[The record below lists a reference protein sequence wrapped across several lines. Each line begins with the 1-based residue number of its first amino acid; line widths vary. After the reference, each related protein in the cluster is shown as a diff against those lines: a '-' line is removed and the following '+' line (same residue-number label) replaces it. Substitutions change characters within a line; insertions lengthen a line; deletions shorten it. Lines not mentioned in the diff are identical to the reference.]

1 MAARPMPNS
10 SLVTYTRLS
19 PNRTSPRNHAI
30 DTVTIHCTAGQGTAR
45 QILNMSHFTGYD
57 PDNGASCNYAVG
69 KDGSI
74 GLCVDEGDRSW
85 CSSDRENDHR
95 AITIEVSSEAVSPY
109 KVTEKALAALIDLL
123 TDICGRNGIKSLVWS
138 NSKADRVNHRG
149 GCNMTCHRDFAAKA
163 CPGDYLYAM
172 EGDIAAAVNKR
183 LEEREEVT
191 QEQFNAMMEVYLT
204 QQREKET
211 SSWSKEAWEKAAGS
225 GVFDGTAPQAPLSR
239 EQASLVLDR
248 LGLLPKEGG

>member
-1 MAARPMPNS
+1 MSNS

-30 DTVTIHCTAGQGTAR
+30 DTVTIHCTAGQGTA
-45 QILNMSHFTGYD
+45 QSILSLPSFTTYSQKKGY
-57 PDNGASCNYAVG
+57 SCNYAVG

-85 CSSDRENDHR
+85 CSSNGDNDHR

-123 TDICGRNGIKSLVWS
+123 ADICQRNGIQRLVWS
-138 NSKADRVNHRG
+138 DRKDDRVNHRN

-163 CPGDYLYAM
+163 CPGDYLYSL
-172 EGDIAAAVNKR
+172 EGYIAEAVNKR
-183 LEEREEVT
+183 LEVGAMTPEEARAIVKDKAKLSEET
-191 QEQFNAMMEVYLT
+191 MTYLWSYRWGDDLLVKLAEAM
-204 QQREKET
+204 Q
-211 SSWSKEAWEKAAGS
+211 
-225 GVFDGTAPQAPLSR
+225 
-239 EQASLVLDR
+239 
-248 LGLLPKEGG
+248 

>member
-45 QILNMSHFTGYD
+45 QILNMSHFTSYD

-85 CSSDRENDHR
+85 CSSNGANDHR

-138 NSKADRVNHRG
+138 DSKADRVNHRN

-163 CPGDYLYAM
+163 CPGDYLYALH
-172 EGDIAAAVNKR
+172 GDIAESVNKR
-183 LEEREEVT
+183 LEDAEEVT
-191 QEQFNAMMEVYLT
+191 QEQFNSMMETYLT
-204 QQREKET
+204 QQREKQT
-211 SSWSKEAWEKAAGS
+211 STWSKEAWDKATEAGI
-225 GVFDGTAPQAPLSR
+225 FDGTNPQGNLTR
-239 EQASLVLDR
+239 EQAAVVLER
-248 LGLLPKEGG
+248 LNLI

>member
-1 MAARPMPNS
+1 MSNS
-10 SLVTYTRLS
+10 PLVTYTRLS

-30 DTVTIHCTAGQGTAR
+30 DTVTIHCTAGQGTA
-45 QILNMSHFTGYD
+45 QTILSLPHFTTYD
-57 PDNGASCNYAVG
+57 PKNGSSCNYAVG

-109 KVTEKALAALIDLL
+109 KVTEKALATLIDLL
-123 TDICGRNGIKSLVWS
+123 TDICQRNGIKGLVWS
-138 NSKADRVNHRG
+138 NNKSDRVNHRG

-163 CPGDYLYAM
+163 CPGDYLYAL

-183 LEEREEVT
+183 LEGKNVSVDEAKAIVKERARLSDET
-191 QEQFNAMMEVYLT
+191 ITYLWNY
-204 QQREKET
+204 RWGDE
-211 SSWSKEAWEKAAGS
+211 
-225 GVFDGTAPQAPLSR
+225 L
-239 EQASLVLDR
+239 LVKLA
-248 LGLLPKEGG
+248 EGMQGGD

>member
-1 MAARPMPNS
+1 MSNS

-30 DTVTIHCTAGQGTAR
+30 DTVTIHCTAGQGTA
-45 QILNMSHFTGYD
+45 QTILSLPHFTTYD
-57 PDNGASCNYAVG
+57 PKNGSSCNYAVG

-85 CSSDRENDHR
+85 CSSNRENDHR

-138 NSKADRVNHRG
+138 NSKADRVNHRN

-163 CPGDYLYAM
+163 CPGDYLYAL
-172 EGDIAAAVNKR
+172 EGDIAEAVNKR
-183 LEEREEVT
+183 LEVGAMTPEEARVIVKDKAKLSEET
-191 QEQFNAMMEVYLT
+191 MAYLWSYRWGDELLVKLAEAM
-204 QQREKET
+204 K
-211 SSWSKEAWEKAAGS
+211 
-225 GVFDGTAPQAPLSR
+225 
-239 EQASLVLDR
+239 
-248 LGLLPKEGG
+248 

>member
-1 MAARPMPNS
+1 MSNS
-10 SLVTYTRLS
+10 PLVTCTRLS

-57 PDNGASCNYAVG
+57 PDDGTSCNYVVG

-85 CSSDRENDHR
+85 CSSNGANDHR
-95 AITIEVSSEAVSPY
+95 AITIEVSSESVSPY

-183 LEEREEVT
+183 LEEGEEVT

-211 SSWSKEAWEKAAGS
+211 SSWSKEAWEKAASS

-239 EQASLVLDR
+239 EQAALVLDR
-248 LGLLPKEGG
+248 LGLLPDGGG